1 MKHLRLFENFFR
13 KEKEDIKKMG
23 FSPEEEIEL
32 EKLGFKK
39 VESEDEDKD
48 KFVCKTNILTLTVT
62 KDSLSYRG
70 RTEVWYSLN
79 IKYDEMFNKML
90 QNPKHFQD
98 FDVSLISS
106 KRESFDTFEELLDN
120 IKIYQSK

>member
-1 MKHLRLFENFFR
+1 MKHLGLFENFFR
-13 KEKEDIKKMG
+13 KEKEDIKKIV

-48 KFVCKTNILTLTVT
+48 KFVCKTNISTLTVV
-62 KDSLSYRG
+62 KDSLIYKKT
-70 RTEVWYSLN
+70 TEVWYSLN

-90 QNPKHFQD
+90 QNPQHFQN
-98 FDVSLISS
+98 FDMSLISS
-106 KRESFDTFEELLDN
+106 KRKSFDTFDELLDN
-120 IKIYQSK
+120 IKIYIK